1 MMHHFKKLI
10 YKLFKFIGDAFLA
23 SNAKVIRD
31 KYAKSH
37 SPIHRYQTEQREE
50 CYQYFKEYFSK
61 AMLFDGDDDIRS
73 FSISTALENH
83 NEGNLYLEFGVATGN
98 TINFFSKYLKLK
110 NIVIHGFDNFTGNTE
125 NWIGNKTRVK
135 GAWNRGGIPPKVEPN
150 VKLVVG
156 DIQNTL
162 LKFIEDNNNMIN
174 FVHIDV
180 NTYETTKFILE
191 KIKHKLTKRCVILF
205 DDYYNLPNWRHG
217 EHAALLKVFS
227 KNEFKYICFHSGC
240 IAGIQLTD
248 PKEK

>member
-1 MMHHFKKLI
+1 MVYIKKIL
-10 YKLFKFIGDAFLA
+10 YKLFKFIGDALLSSHA
-23 SNAKVIRD
+23 SVIRS

-37 SPIHRYQTEQREE
+37 SLIHRFQVEQREE
-50 CYQYFKEYFSK
+50 CYQYFKEYFPS
-61 AMLFDGDDDIRS
+61 AMLFDRDDDIRS
-73 FSISTALENH
+73 FSISAALENH
-83 NEGNLYLEFGVATGN
+83 NKDDLYLEFGVATGN
-98 TINFFSKYLKLK
+98 TINFFAKYLRPM
-110 NIVIHGFDNFTGNTE
+110 NAVMHGFDNFTGNTE